1 MKILIIKMSSLG
13 DVVHALPLATD
24 IHGQFEDAVIDWV
37 VEEAFAD
44 IPALHEH
51 VSSVIPIGLRRWR
64 RTWWSSQTRAEFSQF
79 VSRLRR
85 ERYDLVIDAQGL
97 LKSALVT
104 CLANGTSGG
113 LDFGSSRE
121 PLSSLLYGQRISLDK
136 QKHAIDRVRE
146 LGGALLNYSIESEPD
161 FGLARSP
168 EAGVHSV
175 MFLHGTTWPSKH
187 WPEEQWQR
195 LANLVEEDGYQIVI
209 PWGND
214 TERSRAVR
222 IARSASQVLPR
233 MTVRELAEKIASCA
247 GIVTVDTGLGHL
259 ASGYGVPTVALYGP
273 TDPRLIGI
281 KGPNQTT
288 LVSNHLPCIPC
299 KKRNCKFS
307 SHDCKIYPPCF
318 TTTPEATWKAL
329 LSQIEPA
336 SQS

>member
-13 DVVHALPLATD
+13 DVVHALPLVTD
-24 IHGQFEDAVIDWV
+24 IHGRLDDVVIDWV
-37 VEEAFAD
+37 VEEAFAG
-44 IPALHEH
+44 IPALHEY
-51 VSSVIPIGLRRWR
+51 VSSVIPIRLRRWR
-64 RTWWSSQTRAEFSQF
+64 RAWRSSQTRTEFSQF

-97 LKSALVT
+97 FKSALVT
-104 CLANGTSGG
+104 CLARGISGG

-121 PLSSLLYGQRISLDK
+121 PISSLFYGQRIALDK

-146 LGGALLNYSIESEPD
+146 LGGALLNYSIETEPD
-161 FGLARSP
+161 FGLVRSKQ
-168 EAGVHSV
+168 AGVRSV

-187 WPEEQWQR
+187 WPEEQWER
-195 LANLVEEDGYQIVI
+195 LVNLVEEDGYQVVI

-214 TERSRAVR
+214 TERRRAGR
-222 IARSASQVLPR
+222 IASPASQILPR
-233 MTVRELAEKIASCA
+233 MNVTELAEKIARCA

-259 ASGYGVPTVALYGP
+259 ASAYGVPTVALYGP
-273 TDPRLIGI
+273 TDPRLTGI

-307 SHDCKIYPPCF
+307 GDDCKIYPPCF